1 MIRIRVRHGDS
12 KKKVLWFDQS
22 IEFPLL
28 LRKICNKLGVNHV
41 GDNGD
46 IDLRDL
52 FRLKLED
59 DDFVIIDDTDVV
71 EYGDELVLEERS
83 SVNEDERKPRART
96 KKNYPVDNQN
106 QKNDV
111 PNASHP
117 VKEEYAD
124 HSDAS
129 EDSVHVKKEEAS
141 DSDVI
146 SISSDDDDDDSSYG
160 DNDNDVIE
168 YDSSSSEEMVYS
180 PRRKR
185 AKPNTKKEIEP
196 PLEVLMK
203 NHDIPSAPG
212 RSDRDS
218 DNRNSEDEMEEKSML
233 VNRTGKKQAEEE
245 IKLRIIK
252 LLNTGFHDQSN
263 EHEAKNAMK
272 LAQRL
277 MRKHNL
283 SQALLLKE
291 REMKNSQATQDDE
304 VLKGGM
310 VTVEIINRK
319 TRKPFV
325 CARWILHLAHPVCDN
340 FGVKHYYSNRR
351 SKYFRMVFYGIY
363 SNAQLAG
370 YAFKVAA
377 ERISQMMAEYQP
389 QKSWQRI
396 STKSSRLSYAIG
408 IVEGISDDVERNLQM
423 EKEQRKRKLER
434 ARLAESKGE
443 AYEESDDEDFDTGN
457 DGAGIS
463 LVKEE
468 SLNTNDDDSR
478 HPAPS
483 KERGSQ
489 SKSLSGADLQNRVE
503 ELEKEEQAALVL
515 VDHNQKVAE
524 EVLEEQGIKLSSGRK
539 RKPIQF
545 DNQSYRKGIEDSRE
559 IDINQRA
566 IRDEVK
572 VKVEKR

>member
-1 MIRIRVRHGDS
+1 MRHGDS

-41 GDNGD
+41 EDNGD
-46 IDLRDL
+46 TDLRDL

-59 DDFVIIDDTDVV
+59 NDFARIDDTDVV

-83 SVNEDERKPRART
+83 SLNEDERKPSARS
-96 KKNYPVDNQN
+96 KKKYPVDNLN

-117 VKEEYAD
+117 VKQEYAD

-129 EDSVHVKKEEAS
+129 EGAVHVKKEEAS

-146 SISSDDDDDDSSYG
+146 SISSDDDSSYG
-160 DNDNDVIE
+160 GNDNDIIE

-185 AKPNTKKEIEP
+185 AKTNTTKEIEP

-218 DNRNSEDEMEEKSML
+218 ENRNSDDEMEEKSML

-389 QKSWQRI
+389 QKSWQPI

-468 SLNTNDDDSR
+468 VLNTNDDS
-478 HPAPS
+478 HNPS
-483 KERGSQ
+483 PSQRSSQ

-515 VDHNQKVAE
+515 VDHNEKIAE

-572 VKVEKR
+572 VKVEKA

>member
-28 LRKICNKLGVNHV
+28 LRKICNKLGVNHDKDD
-41 GDNGD
+41 GG

-52 FRLKLED
+52 FRLKSEEVSM
-59 DDFVIIDDTDVV
+59 VIRDTTDV
-71 EYGDELVLEERS
+71 EYGDELVLEELS
-83 SVNEDERKPRART
+83 SVNEDERKPSARI
-96 KKNYPVDNQN
+96 KKEHPADNSN
-106 QKNDV
+106 QKHGTDAS
-111 PNASHP
+111 NANHP
-117 VKEEYAD
+117 VKEEHVD
-124 HSDAS
+124 DS
-129 EDSVHVKKEEAS
+129 EDSVNVKKEEAS
-141 DSDVI
+141 DSDVF
-146 SISSDDDDDDSSYG
+146 SISSDDDDDDSSY
-160 DNDNDVIE
+160 DNYDDHQVE
-168 YDSSSSEEMVYS
+168 YDSSSSEEMVYTPS
-180 PRRKR
+180 RKR
-185 AKPNTKKEIEP
+185 SKTNPKKEIEP

-212 RSDRDS
+212 MSDRDCE
-218 DNRNSEDEMEEKSML
+218 NRNSDDEMEEKSML
-233 VNRTGKKQAEEE
+233 VNRAGKKKADEEV
-245 IKLRIIK
+245 KLRIIK

-291 REMKNSQATQDDE
+291 REMKNSQTAQDDE

-319 TRKPFV
+319 TRKPSV
-325 CARWILHLAHPVCDN
+325 CARWILRLAHPVCKN
-340 FGVKHYYSNRR
+340 FGVKNYYCNKR
-351 SKYFRMVFYGIY
+351 SKYLRMVFYGIY

-389 QKSWQRI
+389 QKSWQNI

-408 IVEGISDDVERNLQM
+408 IVEGISEDVERNLKM

-434 ARLAESKGE
+434 ARLAETKGE
-443 AYEESDDEDFDTGN
+443 AYEESDDEDFGTGN
-457 DGAGIS
+457 DGTGIS

-468 SLNTNDDDSR
+468 GLNSNDDYSYD
-478 HPAPS
+478 PS
-483 KERGSQ
+483 PPKRRSPQ
-489 SKSLSGADLQNRVE
+489 SKSISGADLQNRVE

-515 VDHNQKVAE
+515 VDHNEKIAE

-545 DNQSYRKGIEDSRE
+545 DYQSYGRGIEDSRE

-572 VKVEKR
+572 VKVEKG

>member
-1 MIRIRVRHGDS
+1 MRHGDS
-12 KKKVLWFDQS
+12 NKKVLWFDQS

-28 LRKICNKLGVNHV
+28 LRKICNKLGVNH
-41 GDNGD
+41 GDNDGGT
-46 IDLRDL
+46 DLSDR
-52 FRLKLED
+52 FRLKSEED
-59 DDFVIIDDTDVV
+59 SMIIRDATDV
-71 EYGDELVLEERS
+71 EYGDELVLEEKL
-83 SVNEDERKPRART
+83 SVDEDERKQSARI
-96 KKNYPVDNQN
+96 KKEYSVDSSQNSGTDRSNTGHPVEENYIGNSDTSEAQVN
-106 QKNDV
+106 
-111 PNASHP
+111 
-117 VKEEYAD
+117 VKEE
-124 HSDAS
+124 
-129 EDSVHVKKEEAS
+129 EAN
-141 DSDVI
+141 DTDVI
-146 SISSDDDDDDSSYG
+146 SISSDDDSSG
-160 DNDNDVIE
+160 DNDDYEDDEEE
-168 YDSSSSEEMVYS
+168 YDSSSSSEEAVYS

-185 AKPNTKKEIEP
+185 PKTNHKNEKEP

-218 DNRNSEDEMEEKSML
+218 ENRNSDDEMEEKSML
-233 VNRTGKKQAEEE
+233 LNRAGKKQAEEE
-245 IKLRIIK
+245 VKLRIIK

-291 REMKNSQATQDDE
+291 REMKNSQTTQDDE

-310 VTVEIINRK
+310 VTVEVISRK
-319 TRKPFV
+319 TRKPAV
-325 CARWILHLAHPVCDN
+325 CARWILHLAHPVCEN
-340 FGVKHYYSNRR
+340 FGVKNYYSNKRG
-351 SKYFRMVFYGIY
+351 KYLKMVFYGIY

-377 ERISQMMAEYQP
+377 ERISQMMAEYEP
-389 QKSWQRI
+389 QKNWQRI

-408 IVEGISDDVERNLQM
+408 IVAGISEDVKRNLRM

-434 ARLAESKGE
+434 ARLADSKGQ
-443 AYEESDDEDFDTGN
+443 AYEESDDEDFDMDNEGE
-457 DGAGIS
+457 GIS

-468 SLNTNDDDSR
+468 GSNSNNDSSDYPSQQKPGKSESR
-478 HPAPS
+478 S
-483 KERGSQ
+483 I
-489 SKSLSGADLQNRVE
+489 SGADLQNRVE

-515 VDHNQKVAE
+515 VNHNEKVAE
-524 EVLEEQGIKLSSGRK
+524 EVLKEQGVKLSSGRK

-545 DNQSYRKGIEDSRE
+545 DNRSYSKGIEDARE

-572 VKVEKR
+572 VKPEKS